1 MTFSIVARCAQTGA
15 LGVAVST
22 AVPAVGAMCIY
33 IRPGVGAVSTQ
44 SWVNPYLALHALE
57 RLEQGGTAQH
67 ALDDVL
73 RSDPA
78 AALRQI
84 GIVDGAGH
92 AAVWTGPQCT
102 GWAGQRSGA
111 AYTIQGN
118 MLTGAATLDAM
129 QAAYETSDS
138 CALEERLMRA
148 LEAGQAAGG
157 DKRGRQSAALKVM
170 RDEAYAS
177 VDLRVDEH
185 PDPVAELRRVFE
197 VARLQVAPFIA
208 GMPTRDDPGR
218 SPPPEVAQM
227 LLASPAQ
234 RPGAQ
239 LQAQVLAGYAP
250 GSDGAPGH
258 NEAVAQPGNEQQDA
272 RVLSRWL
279 GAEFATQRV
288 AHNLAV
294 YRSIFEEI
302 SKLRTLDLA
311 AQHPAIVFDLAR
323 AYGRSDSAVQGANQ
337 PGADALNTGRTESR

>member
-1 MTFSIVARCAQTGA
+1 
-15 LGVAVST
+15 
-22 AVPAVGAMCIY
+22 MCIY
-33 IRPGVGAVSTQ
+33 LRPGVGAVSTQ

-67 ALDDVL
+67 ALDEVL

-102 GWAGQRSGA
+102 DWAGHRGGA

-129 QAAYETSDS
+129 QAAYEASDG

-185 PDPVAELRRVFE
+185 AEPVAELRRVFE

-239 LQAQVLAGYAP
+239 VQAP
-250 GSDGAPGH
+250 
-258 NEAVAQPGNEQQDA
+258 EQQEA

-279 GAEFATQRV
+279 GAEFAPQRV

-311 AQHPAIVFDLAR
+311 GQHPAIVFDLAR
-323 AYGRSDSAVQGANQ
+323 AYGRSNDSAEVQGANQ
-337 PGADALNTGRTESR
+337 QGADALNTGRTESR